1 MRKIK
6 SKGTGPEKLLL
17 DAIRRLGGRARRYVG
32 TLPGKP
38 DFVFHKERLACF
50 VDGEYWHGVQWRRRR
65 LNFLAEQFSDAAKK
79 DAWLAKIHRNME
91 RDIRNTSTLLGK
103 GWTVLRFWTRDIRR
117 NAEGVAAQ
125 DYECSGG
132 KAKPSRVSHFA
143 SGTAADFFAGIG
155 LMRLGLKKAGWRT
168 VWANDFD
175 PIKRALY
182 LRNVDGEALT
192 LDPRPVGEIRAP

>member
-1 MRKIK
+1 MALRRPCSGSQERAFRNVAQRYSLLVVITLQSNKHKSKTSLLAVPKAMADFLTKGERSDLMRKIK

-17 DAIRRLGGRARRYVG
+17 DAIRRLGERPRRYVG

-117 NAEGVAAQ
+117 NAEGVAA
-125 DYECSGG
+125 
-132 KAKPSRVSHFA
+132 
-143 SGTAADFFAGIG
+143 AG
-155 LMRLGLKKAGWRT
+155 L
-168 VWANDFD
+168 
-175 PIKRALY
+175 
-182 LRNVDGEALT
+182 
-192 LDPRPVGEIRAP
+192 

>member
-17 DAIRRLGGRARRYVG
+17 DAIRRLGGRPRRYVG

-79 DAWLAKIHRNME
+79 DAWLAEDSPEHGTRYPE
-91 RDIRNTSTLLGK
+91 REHASRK
-103 GWTVLRFWTRDIRR
+103 GLDSPAFFGHGILDVTPRR
-117 NAEGVAAQ
+117 VYPA
-125 DYECSGG
+125 
-132 KAKPSRVSHFA
+132 R
-143 SGTAADFFAGIG
+143 G
-155 LMRLGLKKAGWRT
+155 L
-168 VWANDFD
+168 
-175 PIKRALY
+175 
-182 LRNVDGEALT
+182 
-192 LDPRPVGEIRAP
+192 